1 MGSVYR
7 LTLRQLSGRWRLL
20 ITILLVSLPVVMVT
34 IAVLIDAPQHDREF
48 LDGVESE
55 NAVINRDS
63 PREEVIGD
71 IAGDGLSEAEQELQ
85 DVAEF
90 DDFLVNGMLVGAI
103 LPLVVLAIA
112 SAAFANEI
120 EDRTL
125 ANLTLSPIPRW
136 KIVVP
141 KLLGAMTVAGPF
153 IAASAFATVYIAF
166 DGDLTASL
174 AVTAGAIIAVVLY
187 SSVFI
192 WAGLMTTRA
201 IGFGLLYVFLWEGIF
216 SGFVSGV
223 RFLSIRHY
231 SIALMHGFDE
241 RRFAESDNL
250 SFGIAIGASI
260 AVFAIFLLLSIR
272 RLRRMDVP

>member
-20 ITILLVSLPVVMVT
+20 ITIVLASLPVVMGL
-34 IAVLIDAPQHDREF
+34 IATVGDDPPSAKDFEGI
-48 LDGVESE
+48 
-55 NAVINRDS
+55 VI
-63 PREEVIGD
+63 
-71 IAGDGLSEAEQELQ
+71 
-85 DVAEF
+85 
-90 DDFLVNGMLVGAI
+90 NGMLSGSI

-112 SAAFANEI
+112 SAAFANEV

-136 KIVVP
+136 QIVVP
-141 KLLGAMTVAGPF
+141 KLLGAMTVSTPF
-153 IAASAFATVYIAF
+153 LVGSAFITSQLFY
-166 DGDLTASL
+166 DGDMTAVL
-174 AVTAGAIIAVVLY
+174 AVSVGAFVAVALY

-201 IGFGLLYVFLWEGIF
+201 IGFGLLYVFLWEGLF
-216 SGFVSGV
+216 SSFVGGV

-231 SIALMHGFDE
+231 SIALMHGIDD
-241 RRFAESDNL
+241 RRFAEGDNL
-250 SFGIAIGASI
+250 SFGVAIGAAL
-260 AVFAIFLLLSIR
+260 AVFSIFLLLSIR

>member
-20 ITILLVSLPVVMVT
+20 ITIVLASLPVVMGL
-34 IAVLIDAPQHDREF
+34 IATMVDDPPSNEDFEGI
-48 LDGVESE
+48 
-55 NAVINRDS
+55 VI
-63 PREEVIGD
+63 
-71 IAGDGLSEAEQELQ
+71 
-85 DVAEF
+85 
-90 DDFLVNGMLVGAI
+90 NGMLAGSI

-136 KIVVP
+136 QIVVP
-141 KLLGAMTVAGPF
+141 KLLGAMTVAVPF
-153 IAASAFATVYIAF
+153 IVGSAFITSQLYF
-166 DGDLTASL
+166 DGDMTAVI
-174 AVTAGAIIAVVLY
+174 AVTVGAFVGVALY

-231 SIALMHGFDE
+231 SIALMHGLDE
-241 RRFAESDNL
+241 RRFAGSDNL
-250 SFGIAIGASI
+250 SFGVAIGASVV
-260 AVFAIFLLLSIR
+260 VFVLFLLLSVR